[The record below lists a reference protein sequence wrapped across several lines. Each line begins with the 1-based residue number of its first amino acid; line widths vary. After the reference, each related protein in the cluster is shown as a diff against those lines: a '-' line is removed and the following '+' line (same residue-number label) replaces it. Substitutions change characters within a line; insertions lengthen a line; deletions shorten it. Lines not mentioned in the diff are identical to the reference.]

1 VSDSNSIKKFAE
13 KLSGALETKKRN
25 DGQEFVCLKDGSPA
39 WMTEVIRSAHGDKL
53 PDDTTYKFIERV
65 ADALANASEDA
76 EPSDVILE
84 IEPDPYTAGLTA
96 WLNARVD
103 HVYYLTEVLEEGTG
117 ITDGFQLLAAA
128 QQKQIHEVGYALVS
142 ALEEAAEQMEDAEP
156 EPEEADESEETEE
169 N

>member
-1 VSDSNSIKKFAE
+1 MTNTQSIQKLAE
-13 KLSGALETKKRN
+13 QLSAAFETKKRN
-25 DGQEFVCLKDGSPA
+25 DDNEFVSLKDGSPE
-39 WMTEVIRSAHGDKL
+39 WMTDVVRAAHGDKL
-53 PDDTTYKFIERV
+53 PDDTVYAFIEKA

-96 WLNARVD
+96 WLHARVD

-142 ALEEAAEQMEDAEP
+142 ALEEAAENM
-156 EPEEADESEETEE
+156 PEEETADEQEDK
-169 N
+169 